1 MDFKITNYSV
11 TSEQL
16 CLEQT
21 AELPIDTDF
30 TVPDYSGEICK
41 IIKCDVKSFA
51 SSKHLSGN
59 TLSVEGDAVLTVIY
73 ADKDS
78 NIFSAVQEIPFKKI
92 FETGKNLDG
101 GFCDVTFEGAIHS
114 CRAVTERRI
123 SIKASVRV
131 NAKVTVNEKTEIIT
145 DVDDSCFE
153 TFCGQADITTPLST
167 VQKLI
172 IIDEELTLPQNSP
185 AAARVIRT
193 DSSAT
198 VTDCKIIVGKVIVKG
213 NLKVDVLYCTGENT
227 LQKECFNIPF
237 NQILD
242 MPEINENCECE
253 AKVTVCG
260 KSITPRTNNEGL
272 CNTFMLIAKLELT
285 ANARCSSTVPVIYDL
300 YSTKFKT
307 DVTLNEVKFTKIV
320 KQVNETFLCK
330 KALTLPE
337 MDSEVLDL
345 WCNISSVM
353 AKCESDKIT
362 LFGSL
367 TACILYK
374 NADNDT
380 GVFEKVIDFEFP
392 IELDS
397 NLKMPVCKPEIKVI
411 ACSHTAAGGNTEL
424 MVELKI
430 CAAVYDTCS
439 HSLITDILVDENE
452 SILAKSALVAYFAD
466 KGENVWEIC
475 KSFSAKK
482 AELMEIN
489 HLTEDILQS
498 PKMLIVPLM

>member
-41 IIKCDVKSFA
+41 IIRCEVKSFA
-51 SSKHLSGN
+51 SSKQINGN
-59 TLSVEGDAVLTVIY
+59 SLTVEGEAALTVIY

-78 NIFSAVQEIPFKKI
+78 NIFSTVQEIPFKKI

-101 GFCDVTFEGAIHS
+101 GFGEVTFESMVHS

-123 SIKASVRV
+123 SIKASVKI
-131 NAKVTVNEKTEIIT
+131 NAKVTINEKTEIIT
-145 DVDDSCFE
+145 DIDSDCFE
-153 TFCGQADITTPLST
+153 TFGGETGITTPLGT
-167 VQKLI
+167 AQKLVI
-172 IIDEELTLPQNSP
+172 VDEELTLPQNAS
-185 AAARVIRT
+185 AATRIIRT

-213 NLKVDVLYCTGENT
+213 NLKVDILYCSNENS

-242 MPEINENCECE
+242 IPEINENCECE
-253 AKVTVCG
+253 AKVSVCG
-260 KSITPRTNNEGL
+260 LNITPRTNNDGEYK
-272 CNTFMLIAKLELT
+272 TFMLVAKLEVT

-307 DVTLNEVKFTKIV
+307 EPTLNEVKFTKII

-337 MDSEVLDL
+337 ADSEVLDL
-345 WCNISSVM
+345 WCNMGSVM
-353 AKCESDKIT
+353 AKCDNDKIT
-362 LFGSL
+362 LLGSL
-367 TACILYK
+367 TACTLYK
-374 NADNDT
+374 NRENDT
-380 GVFEKVIDFEFP
+380 TIFEKVIDFEFP
-392 IELDS
+392 IELEC
-397 NLKMPVCKPEIKVI
+397 NAKMPICKPEIKVT
-411 ACSHTAAGGNTEL
+411 ACSHSATGGNTEL
-424 MVELKI
+424 LVELKI
-430 CAAVYDTCS
+430 NATVYDTCS
-439 HSLITDILVDENE
+439 LSLITDIMIDENANLL
-452 SILAKSALVAYFAD
+452 SKSALVAYYAD
-466 KGENVWEIC
+466 RGENIWEIC
-475 KSFSAKK
+475 KSFSAKRD
-482 AELMEIN
+482 ELMEIN

-498 PKMLIVPLM
+498 PKMLIIPLM